1 MIKSGDLE
9 NRHVDT
15 NAPAPITG
23 AAGVQADLE
32 RVRGG
37 RPRTL
42 EQRIADARSLTPPE
56 GREPESWAAGRD
68 AALRAIEAP

>member
-1 MIKSGDLE
+1 MVKPGDLQDRNFDRNE
-9 NRHVDT
+9 
-15 NAPAPITG
+15 PAQIKG

-56 GREPESWAAGRD
+56 GSEPVSWAMGRD
-68 AALRAIEAP
+68 AALKAIGGE